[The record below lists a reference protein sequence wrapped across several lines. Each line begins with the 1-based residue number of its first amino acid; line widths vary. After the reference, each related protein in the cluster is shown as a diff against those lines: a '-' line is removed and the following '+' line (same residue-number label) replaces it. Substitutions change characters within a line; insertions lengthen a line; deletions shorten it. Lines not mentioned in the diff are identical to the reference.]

1 MPPSP
6 RRVSPSTPEVV
17 NGGARSVRDGS
28 AAGPSVNQGDPVI
41 SHVDAGHARHVPPR
55 KLAATRLAPLLVLT
69 LTGCA
74 VGPKYVRPVT
84 AVESAWKEEANHY
97 LSTQSPADSAWWT
110 AFHDTTLTRL
120 IDTAFRQNLQ
130 LQIAGLRIL
139 EARAQ
144 LGIAVGRQYPQVQA
158 AIARATGIGLS
169 QHAANIP
176 GLNQNFWDYQVG
188 FDAAWELD
196 FWGKYGRGV
205 KAGQANVLA
214 TEADHDDALVSLA
227 AEVARTYAAVRTFQ
241 VLLDQGRENERIQ
254 AEGQHIADSRFRHG
268 ATSELDVTQAT
279 TLLES
284 TRATIP
290 QLQSGLEQAE
300 NALCTLLGQVPGS
313 VQPALASNT
322 GIPRAPDEVAVSVPA
337 EMLRRRPDIRSIEMS
352 AMAQADQVGVARSE
366 LYPSF
371 SLFGTIGTQTTSGAG
386 LIAQGATFSDLFGPG
401 TFFYSWGPR
410 IVLPLFNYGRI
421 QNNVRVQDAR
431 LQQLLVAYQ
440 HSVLKAAQEV
450 EDGLAGYLRAR
461 EATVFAQN
469 AASSAQRSVDIALV
483 QYREGAVDYQR
494 VLDAQR
500 SLLQEQNTLAST
512 QSSVATSLIA
522 LYKALGGGWETRNGQ
537 ALIPQEMQDEMKHRT
552 NWGNYFEKPQ
562 PSTTSKRQ

>member
-1 MPPSP
+1 VP
-6 RRVSPSTPEVV
+6 RLHRST
-17 NGGARSVRDGS
+17 D
-28 AAGPSVNQGDPVI
+28 QTLGDPVTPN
-41 SHVDAGHARHVPPR
+41 VDAEAASFGSSGGRAAAFLG
-55 KLAATRLAPLLVLT
+55 LALVLA
-69 LTGCA
+69 LSGCA
-74 VGPKYVRPVT
+74 VGPKYVRPAT
-84 AVESAWKEEANHY
+84 SIESAWKEEANHY

-110 AFHDTTLTRL
+110 AFRDTTLTRL
-120 IDTAFRQNLQ
+120 VETAFGQNLQ

-169 QHAANIP
+169 DRAANIP
-176 GLNQNFWDYQVG
+176 GLNQNFWDFQVG
-188 FDAAWELD
+188 FDASWELD
-196 FWGKYGRGV
+196 FWGKYGRGA
-205 KAGQANVLA
+205 KSAQANVLA
-214 TEADHDDALVSLA
+214 TQADHDDALVSLA
-227 AEVARTYAAVRTFQ
+227 AEVARTYAVVRTFQ
-241 VLLDQGRENERIQ
+241 VLLDQARENERIQ
-254 AEGQHIADSRFRHG
+254 AEGQRIADARFRHG

-300 NALCTLLGQVPGS
+300 NALSTLLGQPPGS
-313 VQPALASNT
+313 VQSTLSTNT
-322 GIPRAPDEVAVSVPA
+322 GIPRPPDEVAVSVPA
-337 EMLRRRPDIRSIEMS
+337 EMLRRRPDIRSIEMT

-371 SLFGTIGTQTTSGAG
+371 RLTGLIGTESTQGAG
-386 LIAQGATFSDLFGPG
+386 PITGNALLSDLFGPG
-401 TFFYSWGPR
+401 TFFYSWGPN
-410 IVLPLFNYGRI
+410 IVWPLFNYGRL

-440 HSVLKAAQEV
+440 QSVLRAAQEV
-450 EDGLAGYLRAR
+450 EDGLSGYLRAQ

-469 AASSAQRSVDIALV
+469 AAASAQRSVDIALV

-512 QSSVATSLIA
+512 QSSMATSLIA
-522 LYKALGGGWETRNGQ
+522 LYKALGGGWETRQGQ

-562 PSTTSKRQ
+562 PTTTSKRR

>member
-1 MPPSP
+1 LI
-6 RRVSPSTPEVV
+6 RREDEMLRTDS
-17 NGGARSVRDGS
+17 
-28 AAGPSVNQGDPVI
+28 AGPRASLVPV
-41 SHVDAGHARHVPPR
+41 
-55 KLAATRLAPLLVLT
+55 LALALT
-69 LTGCA
+69 LAGCA
-74 VGPKYVRPVT
+74 VGPKFVRPPT
-84 AVESAWKEEANHY
+84 SVEPGWAEQDSPK
-97 LSTQSPADSAWWT
+97 LSRQAPADSTWWT
-110 AFHDTTLTRL
+110 AFNDTTLDRL
-120 IDTAFRQNLQ
+120 VTSAFHQNLS
-130 LQIAGLRIL
+130 LQVAGLRIL
-139 EARAQ
+139 ESRAQ

-158 AIARATGIGLS
+158 AIARATNIGLS
-169 QHAANIP
+169 DRAANIP
-176 GLNQNFWDYQVG
+176 GLNQNFTDYQVG

-205 KAGQANVLA
+205 KAEQANVQA
-214 TEADHDDALVSLA
+214 TEADYQDAIVSLA
-227 AEVARTYAAVRTFQ
+227 AEVARTYAAVRTFET
-241 VLLDQGRENERIQ
+241 LIDLARENARIQ
-254 AEGQHIADSRFRHG
+254 EEGQRIAQSRFRHG
-268 ATSELDVTQAT
+268 ATAELDVAQAT

-290 QLQSGLEQAE
+290 QLQSGLQQSE
-300 NALCTLLGQVPGS
+300 NALSTLLGRPPGA
-313 VQPALASNT
+313 VHALLGAHS
-322 GIPRAPDEVAVSVPA
+322 GIPKAPAEVAVSVPA
-337 EMLRRRPDIRSIEMS
+337 EMLRRRPDLRSIEMS
-352 AMAQADQVGVARSE
+352 AMAQCDRVGVARSE

-371 SLFGTIGTQTTSGAG
+371 ALFGTIGTQTTQGAG
-386 LIAQGATFSDLFGPG
+386 PISGNAQLSDLFGAG
-401 TFFYSWGPR
+401 SLFYSWGGR
-410 IVLPLFNYGRI
+410 ILWPLLNYGRI

-440 HSVLKAAQEV
+440 NSVLRAAQEV
-450 EDGLAGYLRAR
+450 EDGLSGYLRAQ

-522 LYKALGGGWETRNGQ
+522 LYKALGGGWETRQGQ

-562 PSTTSKRQ
+562 PSTTSKRR